1 MAFFYSYIYRMR
13 KLWIIGVLGSL
24 LCMPVFSQVSYL
36 RRPDLMEKVKTGLTS
51 TYNFD
56 FARAR
61 GIQLDL
67 LLATPEHPAPPFLE
81 ALIIYWEH
89 FPLQPDDPVSE
100 RFVHL
105 MDQSVEMAGE
115 LIKHEDTYLEGI
127 FFDLFGRAFKAMF
140 WADNGKSAKVVPD
153 LGPMYRK
160 TKEGMELKDEFTEFY
175 FSTGLYNY
183 YIEAYPEAHP
193 GYKALLSFMQKGDRQ
208 LGLVQLKYAI
218 DHTVFL
224 KVEAMLFMSIIQL
237 QYEQDLKTAALY
249 AGRLYS
255 DYPDNTYYQG
265 HLITIL
271 LHLNRFGA
279 VQEVLSSM
287 EGQKDRWTELVRTLA
302 DSYMAE
308 KQSNNEAEAGVGYQ
322 KLLDLADS
330 FGPIADAYSAMAY
343 MGLSRIYEKR
353 GFESEARKFSRKA
366 SKHTSYPFILGE

>member
-1 MAFFYSYIYRMR
+1 M
-13 KLWIIGVLGSL
+13 
-24 LCMPVFSQVSYL
+24 
-36 RRPDLMEKVKTGLTS
+36 
-51 TYNFD
+51 
-56 FARAR
+56 
-61 GIQLDL
+61 DL

-89 FPLQPDDPVSE
+89 FPLRPDDPVSE
-100 RFVHL
+100 RFVYL
-105 MDQSVEMAGE
+105 MDQSVEMAAE
-115 LIKHEDTYLEGI
+115 LIKNQDTYLEGI

-140 WADNGKSAKVVPD
+140 WADNGKSGKVVSD
-153 LGPMYRK
+153 LGPMYRQV
-160 TKEGMELKDEFTEFY
+160 KEGMELKDEFVEFY

-193 GYKALLSFMQKGDRQ
+193 VYKPLIAFMQNGDRQ
-208 LGLVQLKYAI
+208 HGLVQLNYAI

-249 AGRLYS
+249 AGRLHS
-255 DYPDNTYYQG
+255 DYPRNTYYQG

-271 LHLNRFGA
+271 LHLNRFGT

-287 EGQKDRWTELVRTLA
+287 KDQEDRWTELVRTLA
-302 DSYMAE
+302 ESYMAE
-308 KQSNNEAEAGVGYQ
+308 KQWNNDVQAGRGYQ

-343 MGLSRIYEKR
+343 MGLSRIYEKM
-353 GFESEARKFSRKA
+353 GDESEARKFSRKA